1 MFLIK
6 ELIFEGV
13 GKGEMDLGGIEKGE
27 NIVNNHGLKFSK
39 KLWKVG
45 KILLETKDG
54 TMFLHS

>member
-13 GKGEMDLGGIEKGE
+13 GKGEMDFGGIEKGE
-27 NIVNNHGLKFSK
+27 NIVNNYGLKFLK

-45 KILLETKDG
+45 KIFLEIKDG
-54 TMFLHS
+54 IMFLYF

>member
-1 MFLIK
+1 
-6 ELIFEGV
+6 
-13 GKGEMDLGGIEKGE
+13 MDLGGIEKGE